1 MAFPDTPF
9 PEAHF
14 CTSESKGS
22 DQKTN
27 NRPVSGARCPRWA
40 TVGSV
45 VSHPDGP
52 RSPGDRRGPCRRAG
66 WPYHGRAS
74 DDGTRK
80 GYKPD
85 IFPSTVRPQ
94 QHHCFSTT
102 KSLFYPIYHREPA
115 PDMWAWAAPLLCFP
129 PPTNPMQRRPQRW
142 NLTGAPRHRGATV
155 KTHHAKKQ

>member
-85 IFPSTVRPQ
+85 IFPPKATTTITAFRPQ
-94 QHHCFSTT
+94 NHCFTLYTT
-102 KSLFYPIYHREPA
+102 ESRLPICGHGRHPSFVFHRQLTPCNDA
-115 PDMWAWAAPLLCFP
+115 PKGGTLRAPP
-129 PPTNPMQRRPQRW
+129 G
-142 NLTGAPRHRGATV
+142 TGWPRSKRIT
-155 KTHHAKKQ
+155 AKKQ